1 MRRVLLLSIV
11 ISVPVFS
18 QQPSSSEALEP
29 LAPKMRAV
37 DRDWNYF
44 KQIRCEDVERIVFHS
59 RAEELLLAKRKAQCL
74 EKYEAF
80 LPVPV
85 DR

>member
-1 MRRVLLLSIV
+1 MRGYLLLSILV
-11 ISVPVFS
+11 SVPVFS

-29 LAPKMRAV
+29 LEPKMRAV

-44 KQIRCEDVERIVFHS
+44 KQIRCEDIERIVFHS
-59 RAEELLLAKRKAQCL
+59 RSEELLLAKRKALCL
-74 EKYEAF
+74 KKYEAF